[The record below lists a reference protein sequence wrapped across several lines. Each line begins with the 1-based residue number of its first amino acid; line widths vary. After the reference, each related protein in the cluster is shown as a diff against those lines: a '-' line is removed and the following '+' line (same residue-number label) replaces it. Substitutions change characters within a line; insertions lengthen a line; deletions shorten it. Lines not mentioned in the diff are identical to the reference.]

1 MDLIS
6 RVGVV
11 MGLWWGGADRCW
23 PYFGISIQ
31 RLVIL
36 FLGDWIRPEVEI
48 SKSALLS
55 LNDNNLSNTEAIVT
69 K

>member
-1 MDLIS
+1 MLALFWDFHS
-6 RVGVV
+6 
-11 MGLWWGGADRCW
+11 
-23 PYFGISIQ
+23 

-36 FLGDWIRPEVEI
+36 FLEDWIRPEVEI
-48 SKSALLS
+48 SKCAPLS